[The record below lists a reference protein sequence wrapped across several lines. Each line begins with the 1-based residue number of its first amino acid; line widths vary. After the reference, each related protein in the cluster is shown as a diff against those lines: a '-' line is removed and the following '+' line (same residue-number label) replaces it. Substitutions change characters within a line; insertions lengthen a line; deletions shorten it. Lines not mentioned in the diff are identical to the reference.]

1 MQVFAGNFVVDG
13 DPTAYERQR
22 DAIKEAITYGAD
34 HVAGV
39 TVGNEF
45 MLKSALLTLNQ
56 INTNAAIQLP
66 YCLQCQGPQQCY
78 RKPRLLVMVVYF
90 TMPLLN
96 LLLQVLRS

>member
-22 DAIKEAITYGAD
+22 DAIKNAIMTYGAD

-45 MLKSALLTLNQ
+45 MLKSALLSLIRLMLTRLSSYL
-56 INTNAAIQLP
+56 TAHNAKDPNSATGNEG
-66 YCLQCQGPQQCY
+66 YC
-78 RKPRLLVMVVYF
+78 
-90 TMPLLN
+90 
-96 LLLQVLRS
+96 S